1 MSVTIDEVKAN
12 LQGLLHNTNPEDL
25 TELELM
31 LERSAN
37 TLLQKIDPVETI
49 REAALSTVVH
59 DDVYN
64 YALPS
69 DFKKIID
76 LIPQDNRNEWDRA
89 YRTLAGRF
97 DLQKAIKNRIISI
110 EGADGSKI
118 IRINW
123 KSRQGKLIHN
133 MNSVTANGT
142 WSAVASATGIS
153 ANSIFKK
160 SGSASIEFNVVV
172 SGDGIQNT
180 TMSPVDLTDEDEVAD
195 FFVWMYFGTV
205 PTSTSIRWGN
215 DLTTNYWSS
224 TAQTTQAD
232 GTTFKVGWNLLKF
245 SWSTATESGTV
256 APATIDSFRVT
267 VVSSAQNNVRVDN
280 IICSI
285 GRNFDIKYYSKYL
298 IKNRTGTWI
307 PKTTDDSDVCVLD
320 SDAIEIYNQENLIA
334 GAQQIQNNSA
344 DIDLAK
350 SKLNGDSSSPDREE
364 RMGLYA
370 KYRGEHP
377 SQSQKATTSYG
388 GLPFRNR
395 T

>member
-37 TLLQKIDPVETI
+37 TLLSKIDPVETI
-49 REAALSTVVH
+49 REVALSTTVH

-97 DLQKAIKNRIISI
+97 DLQKAIKNRVISI
-110 EGADGSKI
+110 EGNDGSKI

-133 MNSVTANGT
+133 MNSVTSNGT

-160 SGSASIEFNVVV
+160 TGSASIEFNIVVT
-172 SGDGIQNT
+172 GDGIENT
-180 TMSPVDLTDEDEVAD
+180 TMSAIDLTDEDEVGD
-195 FFVWMYFGTV
+195 FFIWAYFGTV
-205 PTSTSIRWGN
+205 PTSLSIRFGN
-215 DLTTNYWSS
+215 DLTANYWTS

-232 GTTFKVGWNLLKF
+232 GTAFKVGWNLLKF
-245 SWSTATESGTV
+245 SWSTASETGTV
-256 APATIDSFRVT
+256 APATIDAFRIT
-267 VVSSAQNNVRVDN
+267 VVSSAQNNVRIDN
-280 IICSI
+280 IMCSI

-298 IKNRTGTWI
+298 LKNATGTWI
-307 PKTTDDSDVCVLD
+307 NKTSNDTDVCVLD

-334 GAQQIQNNSA
+334 GSQQSQNNSA
-344 DIDLAK
+344 DIQQAEK
-350 SKLNGDSSSPDREE
+350 KLNGNPSSPDREE

-377 SQSQKATTSYG
+377 SQSQKAVTSYG
-388 GLPFRNR
+388 NLPFRHR
-395 T
+395 L